1 MKTNENALVKTG
13 INKEMLSQ
21 NAIWLVLIGLVIIM
35 SIANPKF
42 LTVDN
47 LLTLLTGEAT
57 KGILA
62 FGIMFAI
69 CAKGNDLS
77 AGSVVALVGAITAS
91 LAQPADYSQRI
102 LGNFGP
108 FPTWAILLVG
118 LALGAIIGAING
130 CLIAYTKM
138 PAFIA
143 TLGTQLI
150 CRSIAKLYANRPVSN
165 LSDSF
170 RFFGSGRVGNFP
182 VIILCFIFMFIIAA
196 ILLTQT
202 RFGKN
207 VFAVGGNDQ
216 AARVAGINV
225 EWTIVK
231 VHIWCSICAAIG
243 GMLLAGRAGSVDPS
257 STGLNY
263 EFDAIAAATIGGTS
277 HAGGVCR
284 ISGVLCGILILGVI
298 NNGLVM
304 MKLDDNMTNIIKGLI
319 IIISVALDMRKNAK
333 KV

>member
-1 MKTNENALVKTG
+1 MKNALAKRG
-13 INKEMLSQ
+13 LNKSFVSQ
-21 NAIWLVLIGLVIIM
+21 NGIWLVLILLVAIM
-35 SIANPKF
+35 SVANPLF

-47 LLTLLTGEAT
+47 LFTLLTGEAT

-69 CAKGNDLS
+69 CARGNDLS
-77 AGSVVALVGAITAS
+77 AGSVVALVGALTAA
-91 LAQPADYSQRI
+91 LVQPADYGSKI
-102 LGNFGP
+102 LGFGP
-108 FPTWAILLVG
+108 LPTGVAILCG
-118 LALGAIIGAING
+118 LLLGAIIGTING

-150 CRSIAKLYANRPVSN
+150 CRSTAKIFADRPVSN
-165 LSDSF
+165 LPDDF
-170 RFFGSGRVGNFP
+170 RFFGAGRLGGFP
-182 VIILCFIFMFIIAA
+182 MIILCFIIMFILAA
-196 ILLTQT
+196 VLLTQT

-207 VFAVGGNDQ
+207 VFAVGGNEQ

-225 EWTIVK
+225 ERVLVK

-243 GMLLAGRAGSVDPS
+243 GILLAGRAGSVDPS

-304 MKLDDNMTNIIKGLI
+304 MRVDDNMTNVIKGLI
-319 IIISVALDMRKNAK
+319 IIVSVALDMRKNAK

>member
-1 MKTNENALVKTG
+1 MK
-13 INKEMLSQ
+13 INGGTIKKESIKELLSR
-21 NAIWLVLIGLVIIM
+21 NAIWVVLIVLVIIM

-42 LTVDN
+42 LTVNN
-47 LLTLLTGEAT
+47 LYTLLTGEAT

-69 CAKGNDLS
+69 CSRGNDLS
-77 AGSVVALVGAITAS
+77 AGAVVALVGAISAA
-91 LAQPADYSQRI
+91 LVQPASHSSKI
-102 LGNFGP
+102 LSFGP
-108 FPTWAILLVG
+108 LPSWSAILIG
-118 LALGAIIGAING
+118 LSLGALIGCING
-130 CLIAYTKM
+130 SLIAYTKM

-150 CRSIAKLYANRPVSN
+150 CRSSAKLFANRPVSN
-165 LSDSF
+165 LPSSF
-170 RFFGSGRVGNFP
+170 RFFGSGRIAGFP
-182 VIILCFIFMFIIAA
+182 VIIICFLVMFLIAGF
-196 ILLTQT
+196 LLTQT

-207 VFAVGGNDQ
+207 VFAIGGNEQ
-216 AARVAGINV
+216 AAYVAGINV
-225 EWTIVK
+225 ERNILK
-231 VHIWCSICAAIG
+231 VYIWSSLCAAIG
-243 GMLLAGRAGSVDPS
+243 GILLAGRAGSVDPAT
-257 STGLNY
+257 TGLNY

-304 MKLDDNMTNIIKGLI
+304 MKVDDNMTNVIKGMI

-333 KV
+333 KA

>member
-1 MKTNENALVKTG
+1 MSDKGSALARKSG
-13 INKEMLSQ
+13 ISKEVISQ
-21 NAIWLVLIGLVIIM
+21 NGIWLVLIGLAAIM
-35 SIANPKF
+35 SIANPNF

-47 LLTLLTGEAT
+47 LTTLLTGEAT

-69 CAKGNDLS
+69 CIKGNDLS
-77 AGSVVALVGAITAS
+77 AGSVVAFVGAITAA
-91 LAQPADYSQRI
+91 LVQPADYGARI
-102 LGNFGP
+102 LGFGP
-108 FPTWAILLVG
+108 LPTGVAILIG
-118 LALGAIIGAING
+118 LCIGAIIGIING
-130 CLIAYTKM
+130 SLIAYTKM

-150 CRSIAKLYANRPVSN
+150 CRAGAKLFANRPVSN
-165 LSDSF
+165 LPDSF
-170 RFFGSGRVGNFP
+170 RFFGSGRIGNFP
-182 VIILCFIFMFIIAA
+182 VIILCFIVMFVIAG

-225 EWTIVK
+225 EWVILK
-231 VHIWCSICAAIG
+231 VHIWCSLCAAIG
-243 GMLLAGRAGSVDPS
+243 GILLAGRAGSVDPS

-304 MKLDDNMTNIIKGLI
+304 MKVDDNMTNVIKGVI
-319 IIISVALDMRKNAK
+319 IVVSVALDMRKNAR

>member
-1 MKTNENALVKTG
+1 MKTKNALGKAGSSKTF
-13 INKEMLSQ
+13 LSQ
-21 NAIWLVLIGLVIIM
+21 NGIWLVLVFLAVIM
-35 SIANPKF
+35 SIANPLF
-42 LTVDN
+42 LSVDN

-77 AGSVVALVGAITAS
+77 AGSVVAFVGAITAA
-91 LAQPADYSQRI
+91 LVQPADYGSKI
-102 LGNFGP
+102 LSFGP
-108 FPTWAILLVG
+108 LPTGVAILIG
-118 LALGAIIGAING
+118 LAIGCVVGAING

-150 CRSIAKLYANRPVSN
+150 CRSGAKMLANRPVSN
-165 LSDSF
+165 LPESF
-170 RFFGSGRVGNFP
+170 RFFGSGRVAGIP
-182 VIILCFIFMFIIAA
+182 VIIVCFIVMFAIAA

-207 VFAVGGNDQ
+207 VFAIGGNDQ

-225 EWTIVK
+225 EWTLVK
-231 VHIWCSICAAIG
+231 VHIWCSLCAAVG
-243 GMLLAGRAGSVDPS
+243 GILLAGRAGSVDPS

-284 ISGVLCGILILGVI
+284 ITGVLCGILILGVI

-304 MKLDDNMTNIIKGLI
+304 MRVDDNMTNVIKGLI
-319 IIISVALDMRKNAK
+319 IIVAVALDMRKNAK
-333 KV
+333 KI

>member
-1 MKTNENALVKTG
+1 MITNEATLKKRDFDKTVF
-13 INKEMLSQ
+13 SQ
-21 NAIWLVLIGLVIIM
+21 NGIWFVLLILVVIM

-47 LLTLLTGEAT
+47 LFTLMTGEAT

-62 FGIMFAI
+62 FGIMLAI
-69 CAKGNDLS
+69 CARGNDLS
-77 AGSVVALVGAITAS
+77 AGSVVALVGAITAA
-91 LAQPADYSQRI
+91 LVQPADHSLRI
-102 LGNFGP
+102 LSFGP
-108 FPTWAILLVG
+108 IPTWAAILVG
-118 LALGAIIGAING
+118 LMVGMIIGLING
-130 CLIAYTKM
+130 SLVAYTKM

-150 CRSIAKLYANRPVSN
+150 CRSAAKLFANRPVSN
-165 LSDSF
+165 LPASY
-170 RFFGSGRVGNFP
+170 RFFGSGRIMGFP
-182 VIILCFIFMFIIAA
+182 VIIICFFVMFIISAF
-196 ILLTQT
+196 LVTQT

-207 VFAVGGNDQ
+207 VFAIGGNEQ
-216 AARVAGINV
+216 AAHVAGIKV
-225 EWTIVK
+225 EFNLVK
-231 VHIWCSICAAIG
+231 VYIWCSLCAAIG
-243 GMLLAGRAGSVDPS
+243 GILLAGRSGSVDPS

-277 HAGGVCR
+277 HAGGVLR
-284 ISGVLCGILILGVI
+284 VSGVLCGILILGVI

-304 MKLDDNMTNIIKGLI
+304 MKVNDNMTNVIKGLI